1 MHGIF
6 KGTASTYN
14 HAAQVKKVKENKMS
28 IFDVFDRISQNSS
41 APRGK
46 IEYIIAGLGNPGM
59 EYDGTRHNAGFFTI
73 DTLAEQLGED
83 INRLKFKGKTAEV
96 TIGSTRCLLLK
107 PTTYM
112 NNSGESVV
120 QALDFYKLSADK
132 LIVIYDDISLEPGRL
147 RIRRK
152 GSHGGHNGI
161 RSIIELT
168 GRDDFPRIKMG
179 VGKKPHPDY
188 DLAKWV
194 LGKFSKDDAAKLKI
208 AAENACECLK
218 LMVDGKTD
226 EAMNKFNS

>member
-1 MHGIF
+1 
-6 KGTASTYN
+6 
-14 HAAQVKKVKENKMS
+14 MS
-28 IFDVFDRISQNSS
+28 IFDVFDRISSDTTGK
-41 APRGK
+41 RGK
-46 IEYIIAGLGNPGM
+46 IEYIIAGLGNLGM

-73 DTLAEQLGED
+73 DMLAEQLGEE

-96 TIGSTRCLLLK
+96 TVEGRRCLLLK

-112 NNSGESVV
+112 NNSGEAVV
-120 QALDFYKLSADK
+120 QAMEFYKIPIEN

-168 GRDDFPRIKMG
+168 GHDDFPRIKMG

-194 LGKFSKDDAAKLKI
+194 LGKFGKEDAAKLKS
-208 AAENACECLK
+208 AAENACECIK
-218 LMVDGKTD
+218 LMVSGKTD

>member
-1 MHGIF
+1 MG
-6 KGTASTYN
+6 
-14 HAAQVKKVKENKMS
+14 
-28 IFDVFDRISQNSS
+28 IFDVFDRISSNPTNSS
-41 APRGK
+41 GK
-46 IEYIIAGLGNPGM
+46 IEYIIVGLGNPGM

-73 DTLAEQLGED
+73 DNLAKNIGAD
-83 INRLKFKGKTAEV
+83 INRLKFKGKTAETV
-96 TIGSTRCLLLK
+96 IEGKRCLLLK

-120 QALDFYKLSADK
+120 QAMEFYKIDAENI
-132 LIVIYDDISLEPGRL
+132 IVIYDDISLDPGKL

-168 GRDDFPRIKMG
+168 GRDDFPRIKIG

-194 LGKFSKDDAAKLKI
+194 LGKFHKEDVEKLQLS
-208 AAENACECLK
+208 ADNAVECIK
-218 LMVDGKTD
+218 LMVSGKTD
-226 EAMNKFNS
+226 EAMNRFNS

>member
-1 MHGIF
+1 
-6 KGTASTYN
+6 
-14 HAAQVKKVKENKMS
+14 MS
-28 IFDVFDRISQNSS
+28 IFDVFDRISQNSAS
-41 APRGK
+41 SGGK
-46 IEYIIAGLGNPGM
+46 IEYVIVGLGNPGM
-59 EYDGTRHNAGFFTI
+59 EYEGTRHNAGFFTI
-73 DTLAEQLGED
+73 DTLASQLGVQID
-83 INRLKFKGKTAEV
+83 RLRFKGKTTEV
-96 TIGSTRCLLLK
+96 NIGEKKCLLLK
-107 PTTYM
+107 PATYM

-120 QALDFYKLSADK
+120 QALNFYKVDESN
-132 LIVIYDDISLEPGRL
+132 LIVIYDDISLDPGKL

-194 LGKFSKDDAAKLKI
+194 LGKFRPDDSEKLGS
-208 AAENACECLK
+208 AAENACECIK
-218 LMVDGKTD
+218 LMVQGKTD